1 MADPI
6 LKAINRLTH
15 AVLMRLADQADG
27 LPEDDARQGYIIDA
41 AERLVDEHRDH
52 LDANQLLAQKEG
64 EILHL
69 KDVIAAREEM
79 LAQYQQNFGVL

>member
-6 LKAINRLTH
+6 QKAIDRLTH
-15 AVLMRLADQADG
+15 AVLMRLVDQADG
-27 LPEDDARQGYIIDA
+27 LPEDEHRAGYIIDA

-52 LDANQLLAQKEG
+52 RDAHKLLAEAQG